1 MTRVEEFKKTLNE
14 VIALVEEELK
24 KVAAGQSIW
33 SQKQLEKIIQPEM
46 MELLEHAK
54 RGEIL
59 MKRNKKLRSTYFLV
73 ETNIPY
79 DRTDLGKKILELQG
93 IYQQF

>member
-1 MTRVEEFKKTLNE
+1 MTRVEEFKK
-14 VIALVEEELK
+14 ALVEVLALVDDELK

-33 SQKQLEKIIQPEM
+33 SQKQLENIIQPEIT
-46 MELLEHAK
+46 ELLEHAK